1 MALYEV
7 DGKRPR
13 IDASAFVHPEA
24 TIMGDVSIGAGCY
37 IGPGARLRGDWG
49 RIVVGDG
56 SNVQENVVIHV
67 RHNDGAYLGEASHI
81 SHSSVIHNC
90 RLDRHVFVSI
100 GAIILD
106 YAEIGADCMIAAG
119 AVVLTGMKV
128 PPGKLVI
135 GVPAKVV
142 GDVTEELRKEC
153 WEGTRLY
160 QTIPDWYHRT
170 LRRLD

>member
-1 MALYEV
+1 MPLYEV
-7 DGKRPR
+7 DGKRPQ
-13 IDASAFVHPEA
+13 IDLSAFVHPEA
-24 TIMGDVSIGAGCY
+24 TIMGDVTVGAGCY

-67 RHNDGAYLGEASHI
+67 RRDDGAYLGEASHI
-81 SHSSVIHNC
+81 SHSAVIHNC
-90 RLDRHVFVSI
+90 RLHRHVFVGI

-106 YAEIGADCMIAAG
+106 HAEIGAECMVAAG
-119 AVVLTGMKV
+119 AVVLTGTKV
-128 PPGKLVI
+128 PAGKLVI

-142 GDVTEELRKEC
+142 GDLSEELRQEC

-160 QTIPDWYHRT
+160 QSIPDWY
-170 LRRLD
+170 RRALKRID

>member
-7 DGKRPR
+7 DGKRPT

-24 TIMGDVSIGAGCY
+24 TIMGDVTIGAGCY

-67 RHNDGAYLGEASHI
+67 RHDDGAYLGEASHI
-81 SHSSVIHNC
+81 GHAAIIHNA
-90 RLDRHVFVSI
+90 RLARHVFVGI

-106 YAEIGADCMIAAG
+106 YAEIGDDCVIAAG
-119 AVVLTGMKV
+119 AVVLTGAKV
-128 PPGKLVI
+128 PAGKLVV
-135 GVPAKVV
+135 GVPAKAT
-142 GDVTEELRKEC
+142 GDVSEKMREEA

-160 QTIPDWYHRT
+160 QAIPDWYRRT

>member
-1 MALYEV
+1 MPLYEV

-13 IDASAFVHPEA
+13 IDPTAFVHPEA
-24 TIMGDVSIGAGCY
+24 TIMGDVTIGAGVY
-37 IGPGARLRGDWG
+37 VGPGARLRGDWG

-67 RHNDGAYLGEASHI
+67 QTDGETFLAEASHI
-81 SHSSVIHNC
+81 GHAAILHTC
-90 RLDRHVFVSI
+90 RLDRHVWVGM
-100 GAIILD
+100 GAVVLD
-106 YAEIGADCMIAAG
+106 YAELGEECLVAAG
-119 AVVLTGMKV
+119 AVVLTGAKV
-128 PPGKLVI
+128 PAGKLLA

-142 GDVTEELRKEC
+142 GDVSEKMRQEM

-160 QTIPDWYHRT
+160 QTIPEWYRRT

>member
-13 IDASAFVHPEA
+13 IDTSAFVHPEA
-24 TIMGDVSIGAGCY
+24 TIMGDVAIGAGCY

-49 RIVVGDG
+49 RIVIGDG
-56 SNVQENVVIHV
+56 SNVQENAVIHV
-67 RHNDGAYLGEASHI
+67 RANDGAYLGEASHV
-81 SHSSVIHNC
+81 SHSCVIHNC
-90 RLDRHVFVSI
+90 RLGRHVFVGI

-106 YAEIGADCMIAAG
+106 HAEIGDDCMIAAG

-128 PPGKLVI
+128 PPGKLVV
-135 GVPAKVV
+135 GVPGKVV
-142 GDVTEELRKEC
+142 GDLSDQLRQEC
-153 WEGTRLY
+153 REGTRLY
-160 QTIPDWYHRT
+160 QTIPDWYRRA